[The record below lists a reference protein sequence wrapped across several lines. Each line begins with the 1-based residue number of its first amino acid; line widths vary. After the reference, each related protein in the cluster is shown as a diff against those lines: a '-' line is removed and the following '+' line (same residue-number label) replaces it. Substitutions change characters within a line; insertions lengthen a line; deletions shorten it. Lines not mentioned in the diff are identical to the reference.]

1 MSPSVKAM
9 SLGFQIHLMI
19 DVLVRKLWI
28 CEVILLHRSWGFL
41 VKLDLFCSSEMGYN
55 DENSAISY
63 ITVLKTVRFR
73 LF

>member
-1 MSPSVKAM
+1 MMSSSVKAM

-28 CEVILLHRSWGFL
+28 REVILLHRSWEFL

-55 DENSAISY
+55 DENSVISY
-63 ITVLKTVRFR
+63 ITVLKTD
-73 LF
+73 